1 MVEFKV
7 GDRVRII
14 NDVYA
19 MGYNHGR
26 EGIIRSFFQDEYYC
40 YVDFED
46 DDYDSVKVAD
56 DIELI
61 VRAPVAQRPA
71 TALAPSVRELI
82 ETIEANLATLKST
95 VGL

>member
-1 MVEFKV
+1 MVEFKI

-46 DDYDSVKVAD
+46 GDYDNVKVAD

-71 TALAPSVRELI
+71 PAPSVRELI